1 MKCKKPQLLF
11 SVLLMLSFSSVGQ
24 SISVGLS
31 IRWEKTAFV
40 DTTLVIPFLD
50 VTYQNLSDSAYYC
63 PRTSRFF
70 DWSGVTTFDWSILPR
85 RLVGNYDIYLF
96 FPSTSYWRSWE
107 IIPDTVD
114 YTEKHEMFYVEIRR
128 YIQAKFDKTKRYP
141 TQEEMED
148 WESFRQDRE
157 ITPDAVMNKIY
168 RRMVFLKPHENFVE
182 SFSLIELFL
191 LKGNYKIFLYN
202 DNYEGMMVKP
212 VWDEN
217 TQQWNDKTL
226 KLPEVVGEYHLYKGD
241 FYSNMIILEIDK

>member
-1 MKCKKPQLLF
+1 MKCKKQQLLF
-11 SVLLMLSFSSVGQ
+11 SVLLMLSFPSVGQ

-63 PRTSRFF
+63 PRTSKYF
-70 DWSGVTTFDWSILPR
+70 DRSSVIEIDWNTIPH
-85 RLVGNYDIYLF
+85 RLVGGYDVYLF
-96 FPSTSYWRSWE
+96 FPSNSYWSSWE

-114 YTEKHEMFYVEIRR
+114 YTEEHEMFYLEKTQ
-128 YIQAKFDKTKRYP
+128 YIKVKHDTTIEYLIKA
-141 TQEEMED
+141 EMED

-182 SFSLIELFL
+182 TFSLINLFL

-226 KLPEVVGEYHLYKGD
+226 RLPEVVGEYHLYKGD
-241 FYSNMIILEIDK
+241 FYSNKIILEIDK

>member
-1 MKCKKPQLLF
+1 
-11 SVLLMLSFSSVGQ
+11 
-24 SISVGLS
+24 
-31 IRWEKTAFV
+31 
-40 DTTLVIPFLD
+40 
-50 VTYQNLSDSAYYC
+50 
-63 PRTSRFF
+63 
-70 DWSGVTTFDWSILPR
+70 
-85 RLVGNYDIYLF
+85 
-96 FPSTSYWRSWE
+96 
-107 IIPDTVD
+107 
-114 YTEKHEMFYVEIRR
+114 MFYVEIRR

-217 TQQWNDKTL
+217 TRQWNDKTL
-226 KLPEVVGEYHLYKGD
+226 KLPEVVGEYHLYKGG
-241 FYSNMIILEIDK
+241 FYSNKIILEIDK